1 MRDTSTVIIFM
12 ELHRR
17 LASYSVGEL
26 DDQFF
31 KDVEFSSP
39 QAFSQ
44 LDIAMHS
51 AFTAQAQTV
60 MQRIIEDDD
69 S

>member
-1 MRDTSTVIIFM
+1 MRDVSTVILFM

-31 KDVEFSSP
+31 KDIEASSTK
-39 QAFSQ
+39 AFCE
-44 LDIAMHS
+44 LDKAMHE
-51 AFTAQAQTV
+51 AFESQADTV
-60 MQRIIEDDD
+60 MQRIADED